1 MFYIN
6 KISNDEDYDDPRR
19 EFLTKMLG
27 AGAFTATGTS
37 GILMPAHAEAGL
49 FGKVPKRMPKSKS
62 FYQIKGDVAVNG
74 KSATEDTFVESNDE
88 VVTGDSSSAIFVVGR
103 DAFILRENSR
113 LKLTGTGLL
122 LNSMRLFSGKILSV
136 FGKRRANEQ
145 KHLMQT
151 QVATI
156 GIRGTGVYCESDPEK
171 TYLCTCYGVTD
182 MAAKADKGASRER
195 IESFRHDAPKYIL
208 KDGAVGKKIVP
219 APFINHTDEELLLV
233 ETLVGRKPP
242 YSVGTDDYN
251 APRRAY

>member
-27 AGAFTATGTS
+27 AGAFTATGAS
-37 GILMPAHAEAGL
+37 GILMPDDAQAQL
-49 FGKVPKRMPKSKS
+49 FGRVPKRMPKGKS
-62 FYQIKGDVAVNG
+62 FYQLKGDVAVNG
-74 KSATEDTFVESNDE
+74 KTATEETFVSTSDE
-88 VVTGDSSSAIFVVGR
+88 VVTGDSSSAIFVVGK

-113 LKLTGTGLL
+113 LQLSGSGLL
-122 LNSMRLFSGKILSV
+122 LNSMRLLSGKILSV
-136 FGKRRANEQ
+136 FGKRRSNQQ
-145 KHLMQT
+145 KHLIQT

-195 IESFRHDAPKYIL
+195 VESFRHDDPKYIL
-208 KDGAVGKKIVP
+208 KDGATGKKIVK

-242 YSVGTDDYN
+242 YSVGADEYSS
-251 APRRAY
+251 PRRAY